1 MLSMTKKRGVFGGL
15 VAAAA
20 VVGAAFAAG
29 FGERPAAEP
38 VKIGEAAPAF
48 SLTDTNG
55 DRHSLS
61 DFSGKVVVLEWFNPD
76 CPFVKKFHADSK
88 VMKETHA
95 KFMNDEEVVFL
106 AINSGAPGKQGAGL
120 ERNQLAIKEFK
131 MEYPI
136 LLDESGEVGK
146 TYGVKRTPEMFVI
159 DREGIVRYHG
169 PIDSK
174 RSASEVG
181 TNYLEIAV
189 QQIRNGETDVIRPES
204 DVYGCSVKYAN

>member
-1 MLSMTKKRGVFGGL
+1 MLSMKKRSVFGGV

-29 FGERPAAEP
+29 FGARPTAEP
-38 VKIGEAAPAF
+38 VKVGEMAPAF

-95 KFMNDEEVVFL
+95 QFMNDEEIVFL
-106 AINSGAPGKQGAGL
+106 AINSGAPGKQGAGA
-120 ERNQLAIKEFK
+120 ERNKLAIKEFK

-146 TYGVKRTPEMFVI
+146 AYGAKRTPEIFVL
-159 DREGIVRYHG
+159 DREGVVRYHG

-189 QQIRNGETDVIRPES
+189 KQIKNGETDIIRPEIE
-204 DVYGCSVKYAN
+204 VYGCSVKYAN

>member
-1 MLSMTKKRGVFGGL
+1 MLGMTKKRSVFGGV

-20 VVGAAFAAG
+20 VLGAAVAGG
-29 FGERPAAEP
+29 FGARPAAEP
-38 VKIGEAAPAF
+38 VEVGEMAPAF

-61 DFSGKVVVLEWFNPD
+61 DFEGKVVVLEWFNPD
-76 CPFVKKFHADSK
+76 CPFVKKFHADTK

-95 KFMNDEEVVFL
+95 KFMNDEEIVFL
-106 AINSGAPGKQGAGL
+106 AINSGAPGKQGAGV

-131 MEYPI
+131 MEYPV

-146 TYGVKRTPEMFVI
+146 AYGAKRTPEIFVI
-159 DREGIVRYHG
+159 DREGVVRYHG

-181 TNYLEIAV
+181 TNYLEMAV
-189 QQIRNGETDVIRPES
+189 KQIKNGETDVIRPEIE
-204 DVYGCSVKYAN
+204 VYGCSVKYAN

>member
-1 MLSMTKKRGVFGGL
+1 MLGMTKKRSVFGGL

-20 VVGAAFAAG
+20 VLGAAVAGG

-38 VKIGEAAPAF
+38 VNVGDTAPAF

-61 DFSGKVVVLEWFNPD
+61 DFEGKVVVLEWFNPD

-95 KFMNDEEVVFL
+95 QFMNDEEIVFL
-106 AINSGAPGKQGAGL
+106 AINSGAPGKQGAGM
-120 ERNQLAIKEFK
+120 ERNQLAVKEFK
-131 MEYPI
+131 MEYPV
-136 LLDESGEVGK
+136 LLDESGQVGK
-146 TYGVKRTPEMFVI
+146 AYGAKRTPEIFVI
-159 DREGIVRYHG
+159 DREGVVRYHG

-181 TNYLEIAV
+181 TNYLAMAV
-189 QQIRNGETDVIRPES
+189 KQIKNGETDVIRPEI

>member
-1 MLSMTKKRGVFGGL
+1 MLGMMKKRSVFGGV

-29 FGERPAAEP
+29 FGARPAVEP
-38 VKIGEAAPAF
+38 VAVGDRAPAF

-61 DFSGKVVVLEWFNPD
+61 DFDGKIVVLEWFNPD

-95 KFMNDEEVVFL
+95 QFMNDEQIVFV
-106 AINSGAPGKQGAGL
+106 AINSGAPGKQGAGV
-120 ERNQLAIKEFK
+120 ERNKLAIEEFK
-131 MEYPI
+131 MDYPV

-146 TYGVKRTPEMFVI
+146 AYGAKRTPEIFVI
-159 DREGIVRYHG
+159 DGEGVVRYHG

-174 RSASEVG
+174 RSASEIG
-181 TNYLEIAV
+181 TNYLEMAV
-189 QQIRNGETDVIRPES
+189 KQIKNGETDIVRPEIE
-204 DVYGCSVKYAN
+204 VYGCAVKYAD